1 MTFTRRQAIISAAA
15 TVAAAALPAVGMG
28 APAKT
33 YFAYWMIGARVVSV
47 TASNQAELRRLIDEA
62 DMPPGTTFTMD
73 LS

>member
-33 YFAYWMIGARVVSV
+33 YHAYWIIGATPVFVY
-47 TASNQAELRRLIDEA
+47 ASSPAKLQRLIDGF
-62 DMPPGTTFTMD
+62 DIPLGTT
-73 LS
+73 LPVGP